1 LLERAG
7 EVILVNNLNYQ
18 ILKLG
23 MYQNQK
29 GVEKGKIFHIECKV
43 IAFFGRG
50 GESKSHKKC
59 LNQVFK
65 NYSEHL
71 GRSKFRSFL
80 KRLRILM

>member
-29 GVEKGKIFHIECKV
+29 GVEKGKIFHIEYKV
-43 IAFFGRG
+43 IAFFWSWR
-50 GESKSHKKC
+50 
-59 LNQVFK
+59 
-65 NYSEHL
+65 
-71 GRSKFRSFL
+71 
-80 KRLRILM
+80 